1 MSSID
6 RQWFKKH
13 REANF
18 RIRREAPGELV
29 DIFRHSVKGSGYDLA
44 LSGLPDLGD
53 DLEWRVCV
61 VNVAPDTLMRFPTSR
76 PKGSPDELGPDGL
89 GGTGI
94 AVVFGNRFILDKIA
108 G

>member
-1 MSSID
+1 
-6 RQWFKKH
+6 
-13 REANF
+13 
-18 RIRREAPGELV
+18 
-29 DIFRHSVKGSGYDLA
+29 
-44 LSGLPDLGD
+44 LSGLPEIGEDY
-53 DLEWRVCV
+53 EWRVCV